1 MVPDGWRGGASR
13 RKGAGVNFSLGKKF
27 ASGLGRSTKYLFF
40 VLVIIVEAQL
50 PAFSRVRSQEDCRVK
65 TIGDRRKSPR
75 FDLRLPL
82 RYRVS
87 QKGVENRWST
97 GITRDMSKDGVVFK
111 TRHPL
116 PVGGH
121 IELRI
126 DWPARYQ
133 SIYPIDLQV
142 TGFIIR
148 NE

>member
-1 MVPDGWRGGASR
+1 M
-13 RKGAGVNFSLGKKF
+13 
-27 ASGLGRSTKYLFF
+27 
-40 VLVIIVEAQL
+40 
-50 PAFSRVRSQEDCRVK
+50 K

-148 NE
+148 NEHGRAAVRISSHRFLVQDAQPVELFKTA